1 MQIPKNS
8 SQDSPN
14 HNADKP
20 FLSIRGCERALRYH
34 DRIPHS
40 EIHKIGMSS
49 RYQLL
54 DRIARV
60 SARISSLTGARPAQP
75 VFGVWSLSAFRHSP
89 PPMKSMTGYGWGDAV
104 ADGLKVT
111 VELSSV
117 NRKQSE
123 ISINLP
129 RELEVLEAQIR
140 DEVNRRIAR
149 GRVTARVTLHAGEK
163 STIKVRVNAALAQA
177 YAARLRDLAKEL
189 KLSGDITLDHLLR
202 APGVMESD
210 DDVPDAEDF
219 WPTVEKALKQA
230 LEMMVSMREKE
241 GAHLRVDLVKRVDR
255 MRKSARGVQKRSPQV
270 QVRYRK
276 QLMERI
282 QSAGIEAA
290 KIEEERV
297 LKEVIFYAD
306 RSDISEEI
314 TRLQS
319 HFKQFDDC
327 VNSREP
333 VGRTLDFLAQEMN
346 REINTIGSKAN
357 DAMISREVV
366 VLKTE
371 LEKFRE
377 QAQNV
382 E

>member
-1 MQIPKNS
+1 
-8 SQDSPN
+8 
-14 HNADKP
+14 
-20 FLSIRGCERALRYH
+20 
-34 DRIPHS
+34 
-40 EIHKIGMSS
+40 
-49 RYQLL
+49 
-54 DRIARV
+54 
-60 SARISSLTGARPAQP
+60 
-75 VFGVWSLSAFRHSP
+75 
-89 PPMKSMTGYGWGDAV
+89 MKSMTGYGWGDAV
-104 ADGLKVT
+104 QNGFKITA
-111 VELSSV
+111 ELSSV

-140 DEVNRRIAR
+140 DEINRRIAR
-149 GRVTARVTLHAGEK
+149 GRVTTRVTLHAGEK
-163 STIKVRVNAALAQA
+163 GEGAQVQINKALAAA
-177 YAARLRDLAKEL
+177 YGKNLRALAREL
-189 KLSGDITLDHLLR
+189 KLSGDVTLDHLLR
-202 APGVMESD
+202 APGVLEANQ
-210 DDVPDAEDF
+210 DVPDAEDF
-219 WPTVEKALKQA
+219 WPAVEKAVKQA
-230 LEMMVSMREKE
+230 LEMMVAMREKE
-241 GAHLRVDLVKRVDR
+241 GAHLRKDLVRRVDT
-255 MRKSARGVQKRSPQV
+255 MRVSARRVQKRAPQV
-270 QVRYRK
+270 QVKYRE

-282 QSAGIEAA
+282 VNAGIEAV
-290 KIEEERV
+290 KVEEERI
-297 LKEVIFYAD
+297 LKEVIFFAD

>member
-1 MQIPKNS
+1 
-8 SQDSPN
+8 
-14 HNADKP
+14 
-20 FLSIRGCERALRYH
+20 
-34 DRIPHS
+34 
-40 EIHKIGMSS
+40 
-49 RYQLL
+49 
-54 DRIARV
+54 
-60 SARISSLTGARPAQP
+60 
-75 VFGVWSLSAFRHSP
+75 
-89 PPMKSMTGYGWGDAV
+89 MKSMTGYGWGDA
-104 ADGLKVT
+104 ARDGFKVT

-140 DEVNRRIAR
+140 DEVNKRVAR
-149 GRVTARVTLHAGEK
+149 GRVTARITLHAGEK
-163 STIKVRVNAALAQA
+163 TEAGTVRINTARAAAYTDQLRALAS
-177 YAARLRDLAKEL
+177 EL
-189 KLSGDITLDHLLR
+189 KLSGDVTLDHLLR
-202 APGVMESD
+202 VPGVLETD
-210 DDVPDAEDF
+210 EDVPDAEDF
-219 WPTVEKALKQA
+219 WPSVEKALKQA
-230 LEMMVSMREKE
+230 LEMMVAMREKE
-241 GAHLRVDLVKRVDR
+241 GANLLTDLVKRIDT
-255 MRKSARGVQKRSPQV
+255 MRESARTVQTRSPEV
-270 QVRYRK
+270 QARYRE

-282 QSAGIEAA
+282 QSAGLEAV
-290 KIEEERV
+290 KIEEERI
-297 LKEVIFYAD
+297 LKEVIFFAD

-319 HFKQFDDC
+319 HFQQFDDC
-327 VNSREP
+327 VNSKEP

-357 DAMISREVV
+357 DAQISREVV